1 MAKSRYADATKAARR
16 AAMSAHKAAAASKD
30 ATSGQG
36 AATPADAVADS
47 VRDARRDEL
56 THVDAKGEV
65 RMVDVSDKAETH
77 RIAIAEGTILMHPET
92 QAVVLQDRAKKGD
105 VLACARVAG
114 IMAIKRTSDIIPM
127 CHPLLITK
135 SKCDIEPIASAGTP
149 ADETPEGWAPA
160 RPDGQVGFHVLVTAG
175 VTGKTGIEMEA
186 LTGASAA
193 CLTIY
198 DMCKA
203 VDRGMEIVDVRLLH
217 KEGGRSGVWDRAGR
231 QAAAAEAAATDGTAP
246 ASAPVA
252 VSAPA
257 APTPAVPAIAF
268 IGYQNSGKT
277 TLVEKVIAELTRRGL
292 RVGSLK
298 HHGHHGFDIDV
309 PAKDTW
315 RHHQAGSKH
324 VGLICATRWAEYAD
338 TREEDE
344 MPAREL
350 LSRYNDVDVVIIEGY
365 KTEGFDNIVVARS
378 GVDRLRGKSSLD
390 LVDGRTLA
398 LACNEALARQAFDAG
413 FATRAININDA
424 RAICDLIQ
432 DYLA

>member
-16 AAMSAHKAAAASKD
+16 AAMSAHKDTAAASD
-30 ATSGQG
+30 
-36 AATPADAVADS
+36 AATAAQPSVSTATEPA
-47 VRDARRDEL
+47 RDARRDEL

-65 RMVDVSDKAETH
+65 RMVDVSDKAETN

-92 QAVVLQDRAKKGD
+92 QAMVLQDRAKKGD

-135 SKCDIEPIASAGTP
+135 SKCDIAPIAPAGMP
-149 ADETPEGWAPA
+149 VEDVSEGWAPA
-160 RPDGQVGFHVLVTAG
+160 RADGQVGFHVLVTAG

-217 KEGGRSGVWDRAGR
+217 KEGGRSGVWDRAER
-231 QAAAAEAAATDGTAP
+231 QTAAEAAAADGEVP
-246 ASAPVA
+246 ASAPASV
-252 VSAPA
+252 APA

-432 DYLA
+432 DHLA

>member
-1 MAKSRYADATKAARR
+1 
-16 AAMSAHKAAAASKD
+16 
-30 ATSGQG
+30 
-36 AATPADAVADS
+36 
-47 VRDARRDEL
+47 
-56 THVDAKGEV
+56 
-65 RMVDVSDKAETH
+65 
-77 RIAIAEGTILMHPET
+77 MHPRVRP
-92 QAVVLQDRAKKGD
+92 VV
-105 VLACARVAG
+105 V
-114 IMAIKRTSDIIPM
+114 
-127 CHPLLITK
+127 
-135 SKCDIEPIASAGTP
+135 
-149 ADETPEGWAPA
+149 
-160 RPDGQVGFHVLVTAG
+160 
-175 VTGKTGIEMEA
+175 
-186 LTGASAA
+186 
-193 CLTIY
+193 
-198 DMCKA
+198 
-203 VDRGMEIVDVRLLH
+203 
-217 KEGGRSGVWDRAGR
+217 
-231 QAAAAEAAATDGTAP
+231 
-246 ASAPVA
+246 
-252 VSAPA
+252 APA
-257 APTPAVPAIAF
+257 APTPVVPAIAF

-350 LSRYNDVDVVIIEGY
+350 LSRYNDVDVAIIEGY

-432 DYLA
+432 DHLQADAAPAQAPHLAPQAAPRTRPGALGTGSLRCHNMPKRDRLISAGFIWANVISTTTGPGSFVVVFALLDVWDMSYNLPRSSY